1 MQIPI
6 TTFWVLRQMLF
17 ITLEVKKIDSEKL
30 SDQPKVALLL
40 STVGNWLRISMYSLM
55 QIKYL
60 LV

>member
-30 SDQPKVALLL
+30 SDQTKVALLL